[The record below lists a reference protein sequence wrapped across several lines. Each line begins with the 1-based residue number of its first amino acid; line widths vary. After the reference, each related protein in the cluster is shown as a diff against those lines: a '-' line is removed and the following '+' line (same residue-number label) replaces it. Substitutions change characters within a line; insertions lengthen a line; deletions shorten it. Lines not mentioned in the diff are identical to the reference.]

1 MMALPDLV
9 CPVEVLL
16 DLFSTDLELEACKTN
31 LKTQACSAKWPRLVD
46 TVAESHQERQKKKN
60 RCRKGRMLHYR
71 ENPQNIL
78 FHFIAESLEW

>member
-46 TVAESHQERQKKKN
+46 TVAESHQERQKKKIGV
-60 RCRKGRMLHYR
+60 GRVACFITEKIHRIYCF
-71 ENPQNIL
+71 IL
-78 FHFIAESLEW
+78 